1 MPAPLELLEEQV
13 KSGLIQ
19 GGVAAST
26 RSEKIAAAGLQN
38 VHPEAKAMTE
48 RSRFDIASAG
58 KVFTAG
64 CTALLIEAGKLDP
77 DAPFVKY
84 IPEYCD
90 PESPITVRDLAMH
103 CSGFD
108 NSKPYD
114 GISDP
119 ELFRKALFGK
129 RPVRPRL
136 EAFEYACSNMILLGM
151 IAERITGKGLDD
163 LARELLWAPLGMNRT
178 RWTAPGPGPD
188 EVEHWFPNRP
198 AGQHNDP
205 TCFTCPFPLGSGSC
219 FSTVHDMTL
228 FAKDV
233 QERRLFPESYYRLIG
248 TCGFDKDGNRRSFG
262 WDMTDANR
270 PAGLS
275 RSAIFHS
282 GWTGQTICVDPENDF
297 AAVVLTS
304 RTGDWQEGY
313 DGRNRIIEAM
323 FQNKQE

>member
-1 MPAPLELLEEQV
+1 MSTPLELLEEQL

-48 RSRFDIASAG
+48 HSRFDIASAG

-64 CTALLIEAGKLDP
+64 CAALLTEAGKLDP

-136 EAFEYACSNMILLGM
+136 EAFEYA
-151 IAERITGKGLDD
+151 
-163 LARELLWAPLGMNRT
+163 
-178 RWTAPGPGPD
+178 
-188 EVEHWFPNRP
+188 
-198 AGQHNDP
+198 
-205 TCFTCPFPLGSGSC
+205 
-219 FSTVHDMTL
+219 
-228 FAKDV
+228 
-233 QERRLFPESYYRLIG
+233 
-248 TCGFDKDGNRRSFG
+248 
-262 WDMTDANR
+262 
-270 PAGLS
+270 
-275 RSAIFHS
+275 
-282 GWTGQTICVDPENDF
+282 
-297 AAVVLTS
+297 
-304 RTGDWQEGY
+304 
-313 DGRNRIIEAM
+313 
-323 FQNKQE
+323 